1 MLGFLIKRLGA
12 LIPVLLGVSIVVFL
26 MLRLVPGDP
35 ARVIAGQEAS
45 REDVETV
52 RKSFG
57 LDQPLPVQYGRFL
70 VRALTG
76 DFGTS
81 YRTQRPVL
89 EEISSRYGYTLAL
102 GFSAIFIAVLLG
114 VLFGVVAAVWKH
126 TWIDN
131 TVLLVSLLGVSAPNF
146 FLGLLFMLFF
156 SVYLGAFP
164 LAGAD
169 TLSHLVLPALTL
181 GLPSAAVI
189 ARITRSS
196 LIEVLG
202 NDYVRTA
209 RAKGVPEVSVVGHH
223 ALRNTLIPVVT
234 VIGLQ
239 MGYLLG
245 GAVVVETVFAWPG
258 IGRLTVQA
266 IAARDFPVVQAT
278 VLILA
283 VTFVI
288 VNLLTDIAYGLLD
301 PRISAA

>member
-102 GFSAIFIAVLLG
+102 GFSAISIAVLLG
-114 VLFGVVAAVWKH
+114 VLFGAVAAVWKH

-146 FLGLLFMLFF
+146 FLGLLLMLFF

-169 TLSHLVLPALTL
+169 TISHLVLPALTL

-301 PRISAA
+301 PRISAE

>member
-102 GFSAIFIAVLLG
+102 GFSAISIAVLLG

-169 TLSHLVLPALTL
+169 TISHLVLPALTL

-301 PRISAA
+301 PRISAE